1 MPLSVQS
8 DGVVV
13 LATLDREAVRNALDV
28 EMLLGLAQLLRD
40 PPGRAVVLT
49 GAGDASFCAGMDLR
63 VLRSAPPDRVA
74 AAVHAL
80 DEALDA
86 EDRVP
91 VIAALNGPA
100 SGGGFEL
107 ALRCDLVVAAEH
119 AHVHLPEVRHG
130 VVPGG
135 GAVFLPARIPLAIAL
150 ELGMV
155 GDPMSAERAFQLG
168 LVNRLVPAADAVAVA
183 TELGRKMAGNGPVAV
198 RTTRSLMRRTY
209 EQGVPAAREAGL
221 AVRDSPDLRAEMS
234 EGVAA
239 FLEKRPPRWS
249 TA

>member
-1 MPLSVQS
+1 MPLLVQS
-8 DGVVV
+8 DGLVV

-28 EMLLGLAQLLRD
+28 EMLLGLAQLFRD

-63 VLRSAPPDRVA
+63 VLRSAPPGEVA

-86 EDRVP
+86 QDRVP
-91 VIAALNGPA
+91 VVAALNGPA

-119 AHVHLPEVRHG
+119 AHLHLPEVSHG

-135 GAVFLPARIPLAIAL
+135 GAVFLPARIPLAVAL

-168 LVNRLVPAADAVAVA
+168 LVNRLVPFADAVAVA
-183 TELGRKMAGNGPVAV
+183 TELARKMAENGPVAV

-209 EQGVPAAREAGL
+209 EQGVPAAREAGA
-221 AVRDSPDLRAEMS
+221 AVRDSPDVRAEMA

-239 FLEKRPPRWS
+239 FLEKRPPRWL
-249 TA
+249 T

>member
-1 MPLSVQS
+1 MPLLVQS

-13 LATLDREAVRNALDV
+13 LATLDRQAVRNALDV
-28 EMLLGLAQLLRD
+28 ELLHGLAQLLM
-40 PPGRAVVLT
+40 T
-49 GAGDASFCAGMDLR
+49 GAGGASFSAGMDLGA
-63 VLRSAPPDRVA
+63 LRSAPPGEVA
-74 AAVHAL
+74 DAVHAL
-80 DEALDA
+80 DAALDA

-91 VIAALNGPA
+91 VVAALNGPA

-119 AHVHLPEVRHG
+119 AHVHLPEVGHG
-130 VVPGG
+130 IVPGG
-135 GAVFLPARIPLAIAL
+135 GAVFLPARIPLAVAL

-155 GDPMSAERAFQLG
+155 GEPMSAERAFQLG

-183 TELGRKMAGNGPVAV
+183 TELARKMAGNGPVAV

-209 EQGVPAAREAGL
+209 EQGVLAAQEAS
-221 AVRDSPDLRAEMS
+221 AAARDSPDARAEMA

-239 FLEKRPPRWS
+239 FLEKRPPHWP